1 MKKYL
6 AGLILPVLYFLSPTV
21 ANAQVETTLQPNQIT
36 ITGNRLEKQPPR
48 QIFVQTNNPI
58 QDLRVLILDLNRQDG
73 TTVFPFTFIITHL
86 ELLYK
91 YPWHR

>member
-36 ITGNRLEKQPPR
+36 ITGNRL
-48 QIFVQTNNPI
+48 
-58 QDLRVLILDLNRQDG
+58 
-73 TTVFPFTFIITHL
+73 
-86 ELLYK
+86 
-91 YPWHR
+91 